1 MDHRILVPIDFT
13 DVTINSLK
21 YAIDAAK
28 IIGTGINLL
37 HIVSTEAEK
46 IQASEKLNEVIY
58 NHEGSGVSLKAICK
72 VGDIYTDIGST
83 AEELGSGAIFMGTH
97 GMTGLQ
103 KIFGSRALK
112 VITNSGVPF
121 IITQDKIRQD
131 DRIDDIVVP
140 VDMGKEDKQILTTVI
155 RSAHLFKA
163 KVHLFVNKRQ
173 DEFHENSVARNLA
186 FSKKYLQDHD
196 VNFTV
201 SHTNGM
207 DTFDKE
213 LVRFS
218 QDLGAD
224 MIAIVNHKEDALA
237 NLLGSNFD
245 QKVITN
251 EAKVPVLIVNAKDL
265 TKVNDIFQV
274 FS

>member
-13 DVTINSLK
+13 DITESALK

-28 IIGTGINLL
+28 TIGTGINLL
-37 HIVSTEAEK
+37 HIVSNEQEK
-46 IQASEKLNEVIY
+46 ITADDKMDQLIYRFEGQGVALKKLI
-58 NHEGSGVSLKAICK
+58 KI
-72 VGDIYTDIGST
+72 GDIFSDIGKT
-83 AEELGSGAIFMGTH
+83 AEDEGAGVIFMGTH
-97 GMTGLQ
+97 GMSGLQ
-103 KIFGSRALK
+103 KLFGSRALK
-112 VITNSGVPF
+112 VITNSSVPF

-140 VDMGKEDKQILTTVI
+140 IDMGKEDKQILSTVI
-155 RSAHLFKA
+155 RSAHIFKA

-173 DEFHENSVARNLA
+173 DEFHENAVARNLS
-186 FSKKYLQDHD
+186 FSKKYLSDHD

-201 SHTNGM
+201 SHTDGM
-207 DTFDKE
+207 DSFEKE

-224 MIAIVNHKEDALA
+224 MIAIVNHHEDALSS
-237 NLLGSNFD
+237 LLGSNFD
-245 QKVITN
+245 QNVITN
-251 EAKVPVLIVNAKDL
+251 EAKIPVLIVNAKDL
-265 TKVNDIFQV
+265 TRMNDIFQV